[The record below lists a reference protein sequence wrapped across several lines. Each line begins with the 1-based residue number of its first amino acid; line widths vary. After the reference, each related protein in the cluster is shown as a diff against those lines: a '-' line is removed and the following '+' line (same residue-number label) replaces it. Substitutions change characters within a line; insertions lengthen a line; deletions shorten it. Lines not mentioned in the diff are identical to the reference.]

1 MCASCGCAEPN
12 ERNEARDITL
22 EDLVQAGTLHGLNPE
37 QVAENILKAVQR
49 QEEPTTA

>member
-12 ERNEARDITL
+12 ERHEAQDITL
-22 EDLVQAGTLHGLNPE
+22 EDLERAGAQHGLNPE

-49 QEEPTTA
+49 QEQPTTA